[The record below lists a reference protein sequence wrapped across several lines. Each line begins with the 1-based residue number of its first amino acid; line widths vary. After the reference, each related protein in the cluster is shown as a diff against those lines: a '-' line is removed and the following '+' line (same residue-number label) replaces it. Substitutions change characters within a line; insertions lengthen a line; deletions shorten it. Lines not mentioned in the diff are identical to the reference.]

1 MAWPATEI
9 PARMDAWLLVP
20 VALLAA
26 STAALAAAAVASR
39 GQRWLLDA
47 PGPQRSHAQPTPRGG
62 GLGIALVLA
71 ALGLGVWA
79 GALDGVSAR
88 AGAALSLA
96 FLLVGAVGL
105 WDDLKALPR
114 WPRLLAHVV
123 AAVLVAWV
131 AREDAPPA
139 ALAATAAG
147 AALVVAGLAWS
158 INLHNFMDGI
168 DGLLATQCAFV
179 LGASVLLM
187 APAPTLAQLLGIAGT
202 AAVLGF
208 LPFNCPRARVF
219 LGDVGS
225 GPLGL
230 LVGTVAVLAAGN
242 ARLPLAASLVLAS
255 AFVVDASLTLASRI
269 VRGRRWYTRHREHL
283 YQWLARSGRS
293 HARVVAV
300 YALWN
305 LLVAL
310 PVAAAIPRVGAGAGW
325 ALAGAVYAAGAA
337 TWIVAKRRLSRRRQR
352 ASR

>member
-1 MAWPATEI
+1 M
-9 PARMDAWLLVP
+9 LVP

-26 STAALAAAAVASR
+26 LTAAIAAAAVASR

-47 PGPQRSHAQPTPRGG
+47 PGPHRSHARPTPRGG
-62 GLGIALVLA
+62 GLGIAMVLA
-71 ALGLGVWA
+71 ALGLGTWV

-88 AGAALSLA
+88 AGAVLSFA
-96 FLLVGAVGL
+96 FVLVGAVGF
-105 WDDLKALPR
+105 WDDLKALAR
-114 WPRLLAHVV
+114 WPRLLVHAV
-123 AAVLVAWV
+123 AAALVAWV
-131 AREDAPPA
+131 AREDAPSA
-139 ALAATAAG
+139 SLAATAGG
-147 AALVVAGLAWS
+147 AAMVVLMLAWS

-187 APAPTLAQLLGIAGT
+187 APVPTLAQLLGIAGA

-208 LPFNCPRARVF
+208 LPFNFPRARVF

-225 GPLGL
+225 GPIGL
-230 LVGTVAVLAAGN
+230 LLGTVAVLAAGN
-242 ARLPLAASLVLAS
+242 AQLPLAASLVLAS
-255 AFVVDASLTLASRI
+255 AFVLDASLTLASRI

-325 ALAGAVYAAGAA
+325 ALAGVVYAAGAA
-337 TWIVAKRRLSRRRQR
+337 TWIVAKRRLSQRRQR

>member
-1 MAWPATEI
+1 
-9 PARMDAWLLVP
+9 MDAWLLVP

-26 STAALAAAAVASR
+26 LMSGLTAAAVAGR
-39 GQRWLLDA
+39 GRRWLLDQ
-47 PGPQRSHAQPTPRGG
+47 PGQHRSHIQPMPRGG

-71 ALGLGVWA
+71 ALGLGVSI
-79 GALDGVSAR
+79 GALDG
-88 AGAALSLA
+88 AATRLGIALFLA
-96 FLLVGAVGL
+96 FALVGALGL
-105 WDDLKALPR
+105 WDDLRALPR
-114 WPRLLAHVV
+114 WPRLLAHLV
-123 AAVLVAWV
+123 AAALVAWV
-131 AREDAPPA
+131 AHEDGRANT
-139 ALAATAAG
+139 LAVGAVG
-147 AALVVAGLAWS
+147 AALVALMLAWS

-187 APAPTLAQLLGIAGT
+187 APLPSLAQLLGVAG
-202 AAVLGF
+202 AAAALGF
-208 LPFNCPRARVF
+208 LPFNFPRARVF

-230 LVGTVAVLAAGN
+230 LVGTVTVLAAGN
-242 ARLPLAASLVLAS
+242 ARLPLAASLVLSS
-255 AFVVDASLTLASRI
+255 AFVLDASLTLASRI

-310 PVAAAIPRVGAGAGW
+310 PVAASIPHARAELGW
-325 ALAGAVYAAGAA
+325 AMAGAVYATGS
-337 TWIVAKRRLSRRRQR
+337 VAWLLGRRHLLRHRRRAR
-352 ASR
+352 R

>member
-1 MAWPATEI
+1 MLSLGGGVLI
-9 PARMDAWLLVP
+9 V
-20 VALLAA
+20 
-26 STAALAAAAVASR
+26 AAV
-39 GQRWLLDA
+39 GWLDDH
-47 PGPQRSHAQPTPRGG
+47 RS
-62 GLGIALVLA
+62 LGAGIRLCAHVLAVFVSLLPILLIDVATLSGNPVMPWVLA
-71 ALGLGVWA
+71 AL
-79 GALDGVSAR
+79 ALVCI
-88 AGAALSLA
+88 
-96 FLLVGAVGL
+96 
-105 WDDLKALPR
+105 
-114 WPRLLAHVV
+114 
-123 AAVLVAWV
+123 AAV
-131 AREDAPPA
+131 
-139 ALAATAAG
+139 
-147 AALVVAGLAWS
+147 WS

-208 LPFNCPRARVF
+208 LPFNFPRARVF

-255 AFVVDASLTLASRI
+255 AFVLDASLTLASRI